1 MALIKCSE
9 CKKEISDKAK
19 VCVNCGCP
27 IEKELL
33 CNECGNKLDKND
45 KVCKC
50 CGCPIESQTNY
61 NTKTNA
67 VGFCKV
73 WLIICIITCFLICS
87 VNLNLF
93 NIFKIQIDT
102 QINTI
107 QIGNIII
114 NVMGIMSFLLGMA
127 YINLFKNLNKQS
139 LYILSIINLVIFV
152 FIVICPSNFMLL
164 SIIYVLC
171 VILNLTITSLCVK
184 GKLSK
189 ENINIKDNM
198 LILIIGT
205 VGVILI
211 LILTNF
217 KNTNSIIG
225 TYIQEGGVGT
235 TLIIEK
241 NNVCSM
247 VIAKQDS
254 EYPTTISNCHWNISD
269 NQITINFTMSLS
281 SAYVK
286 NYTRD
291 GTLSGT
297 FNGNYIEMDEGAIYY
312 KK

>member
-1 MALIKCSE
+1 MALVKCPE
-9 CKKEISDKAK
+9 CKKEISDKATT
-19 VCVNCGCP
+19 CIHCGCP
-27 IEKELL
+27 IIKEIK
-33 CNECGNKLDKND
+33 CYCKECGNELLKSDKT
-45 KVCKC
+45 CSS
-50 CGCPIESQTNY
+50 CGCPIESLTNY
-61 NTKTNA
+61 TKTNI

-73 WLIICIITCFLICS
+73 WLIICIITCFLICGI
-87 VNLNLF
+87 NLF
-93 NIFKIQIDT
+93 NIFNIQVD
-102 QINTI
+102 TI

-127 YINLFKNLNKQS
+127 YIILFKNLNKQS
-139 LYILSIINLVIFV
+139 FYILSIINLIILAS
-152 FIVICPSNFMLL
+152 IVINPTNSTLL
-164 SIIYVLC
+164 STIYILC
-171 VILNLTITSLCVK
+171 VILNLTITSLCIK

-189 ENINIKDNM
+189 ENINFKDNM
-198 LILIIGT
+198 LILIIAI
-205 VGVILI
+205 VGIMFI
-211 LILTNF
+211 IILTNL
-217 KNTNSIIG
+217 KGNNSIIG
-225 TYIQEGGVGT
+225 TYTQEGGVGT

-254 EYPTTISNCHWNISD
+254 KYPTTISNCHWSLSG

-297 FNGNYIEMDEGAIYY
+297 FNGNYIEFDAGAIYN